1 VPERRLAI
9 TIKGAISLGAYEAGA
24 IAETLR
30 LIAYNNR
37 RPGPTTWYVDAVCG
51 ASAGS
56 ITAAMVAAAL
66 VRGDTDLFYET
77 WVTGVSLATL
87 AADDD
92 EMSDNTILDALAL
105 DALARQYLTCP
116 ASATPHPAL
125 RPAPSSLELRFTLSR
140 FSPTTISGHTL
151 NQTKLQFHEYQDSAD
166 FTVATIA
173 PVPPSSTIEV
183 SFQTTCVASA
193 GYHNSNPVLNG
204 ADAWSALTQTAIASG
219 SFPFAFAPR
228 DLRRWNNAWIDRYF
242 QDGGTNDNDPIGQT
256 INIAHAID
264 WSSSPAAKFYA
275 DADRRFLMIHV
286 EPFQDDPFEIVPN
299 APITLDVNP
308 LDLAERFFPA
318 ILDETENSGLR
329 GISTVN
335 AQIVERNRFL
345 NELADL
351 IVSGTAPALPVQI
364 ITALAKFRDLDA
376 DKVRSLRGYL
386 LSDLQESKDAVQ
398 NAVFA
403 KLAPLSDALKSSFL
417 DLALAYDLATN
428 LTDKTTLTPILISP
442 AESLSG
448 SGLYAF
454 GGFLVQ
460 RLRERDYAQGV
471 YDAYQ
476 SWKAVAETQ
485 QDFLIDPNSP
495 PDPPASATELFP
507 QCKDEYQ
514 KGIERLVQRVDRVI
528 GALSSGATGG
538 GIFGGAVRIALDA
551 VANHYL
557 RKAGS
562 DQEIS

>member
-1 VPERRLAI
+1 MPERRLAI

-30 LIAYNNR
+30 LIAYNNSQ
-37 RPGPTTWYVDAVCG
+37 PGAAATWFVDALCG

-87 AADDD
+87 AADDS

-116 ASATPHPAL
+116 SSATPHPAL
-125 RPAPSSLELRFTLSR
+125 RPAPSSVQLRFTLSR
-140 FSPTTISGHTL
+140 FSPTIVSADTL
-151 NQTKLQFHEYQDSAD
+151 NQTKLQFNEYQDSAD
-166 FTVATIA
+166 FTVAINT
-173 PVPPSSTIEV
+173 PVPPSSTIGV
-183 SFQTTCVASA
+183 SFQTRGVASA
-193 GYHNSNPVLNG
+193 GYHNSDPVLNG

-228 DLRRWNNAWIDRYF
+228 DLRRWNGAWIDQYF

-256 INIAHAID
+256 INIAHDID
-264 WSSSPAAKFYA
+264 WSSSPAAQLYA

-286 EPFQDDPFEIVPN
+286 EPFQDNPFEIVPN
-299 APITLDVNP
+299 APLTLDINP

-329 GISTVN
+329 GITTVN

-351 IVSGTAPALPVQI
+351 IVSGTSPTLPAEI
-364 ITALAKFRDLDA
+364 ITALAKFRQLD
-376 DKVRSLRGYL
+376 DGKVKSLRGYM
-386 LSDLQESKDAVQ
+386 LSDLQNSTDTKQ
-398 NAVFA
+398 NAIFA
-403 KLAPLSDALKSSFL
+403 KLKPLSDAQRSSFT

-428 LTDKTTLTPILISP
+428 LADKTTLTPILISP

-476 SWKAVAETQ
+476 SWKAIAESQ
-485 QDFLIDPNSP
+485 KDFLIDPNSP
-495 PDPPASATELFP
+495 PGQPASATEVFP

-538 GIFGGAVRIALDA
+538 GVFGGAVKIALDA
-551 VANHYL
+551 IANYYL

-562 DQEIS
+562 D

>member
-1 VPERRLAI
+1 MPERRLAI

-30 LIAYNNR
+30 LIAYNNSQ
-37 RPGPTTWYVDAVCG
+37 PGAAATWFVDALCG

-87 AADDD
+87 AADDS
-92 EMSDNTILDALAL
+92 EMSDYTILDALAL

-116 ASATPHPAL
+116 SSATPHPAL
-125 RPAPSSLELRFTLSR
+125 RPAPSSVQLRFTLSR
-140 FSPTTISGHTL
+140 FSPTIVSADTL
-151 NQTKLQFHEYQDSAD
+151 NQTKLQFNEYQDSAD
-166 FTVATIA
+166 FTVAINT
-173 PVPPSSTIEV
+173 PVPPSPTIGV
-183 SFQTTCVASA
+183 SFQTTGVASA
-193 GYHNSNPVLNG
+193 GYHNSDPVLNG

-228 DLRRWNNAWIDRYF
+228 DLRRWNGAWIDQYF

-256 INIAHAID
+256 INIAHDID
-264 WSSSPAAKFYA
+264 WSSSPAAQLYA

-286 EPFQDDPFEIVPN
+286 EPFQDNPFEIVPN
-299 APITLDVNP
+299 APLTLDINP

-329 GISTVN
+329 GITTVN

-351 IVSGTAPALPVQI
+351 IVSGTSPTLPAEI
-364 ITALAKFRDLDA
+364 ITALAKFRQLD
-376 DKVRSLRGYL
+376 DGKVKSLRGYM
-386 LSDLQESKDAVQ
+386 LSDLQNSTDTKQ
-398 NAVFA
+398 NAIFA
-403 KLAPLSDALKSSFL
+403 KLKPLSDAQRSSFT

-428 LTDKTTLTPILISP
+428 LADKTTLTPILISP

-476 SWKAVAETQ
+476 SWKAIAESQ
-485 QDFLIDPNSP
+485 KDFLIDPNSP
-495 PDPPASATELFP
+495 PDQPASATEVFP

-528 GALSSGATGG
+528 GALSSGGTGG
-538 GIFGGAVRIALDA
+538 GVFGGAVKIALDA
-551 VANHYL
+551 IANYYL

-562 DQEIS
+562 D